1 MRDFPDGPVV
11 ENLPTNAGDTVSIPN
26 LGSKIQHV
34 KQQLSPHD
42 PTTKPVPSGFSAT
55 TREAH
60 AMEQRSHVLQ
70 LRPDVA
76 KLKKKISIF
85 FLKINEKI
93 DHSV

>member
-11 ENLPTNAGDTVSIPN
+11 ENLSTNAGDTVSIPD
-26 LGSKIQHV
+26 LGTKIQHV

-55 TREAH
+55 NREAR

-70 LRPDVA
+70 LRTDVA
-76 KLKKKISIF
+76 KLKKKKFFF
-85 FLKINEKI
+85 FLNINEKI